1 MPLSEVEVAEEETP
15 LTAAGGLVTH
25 PIRIHLG
32 QTQVQ
37 ILLVAGTA
45 EALMVEVHMMIGNVS
60 IKFKEMSRFRYE
72 K

>member
-1 MPLSEVEVAEEETP
+1 MPLSEVEVAEGETP

-25 PIRIHLG
+25 LTQVHLG

-45 EALMVEVHMMIGNVS
+45 EALMVEVHLMIGNVS

>member
-1 MPLSEVEVAEEETP
+1 MAEEEIP
-15 LTAAGGLVTH
+15 LTADGGSVTH
-25 PIRIHLG
+25 QIRIRLG

-45 EALMVEVHMMIGNVS
+45 EALMVEVHLMIGNVS